1 MKEFLLYVRFAFD
14 YAVKNKTLSHI
25 KQYRRWYKD
34 KKSGD
39 TTLTRCL
46 PWMTYD
52 ALDVLSEICTPE
64 MNVFEWG
71 SGGSTLFF
79 ALKCKR
85 VTSIEHDSAWSGF
98 LKEKIEELKLLN
110 VDFNEI
116 RGERIE
122 DFSQKDYRNPDDFVS
137 KDTNSTGLSFEKYV
151 KAIDAYPAE
160 YFDIVVVDG
169 RVRNC
174 CVKRAIPHLKTGGYL
189 IVDNT
194 DRNYYLAPFPELQD
208 ASKWQKTEHQGP
220 IFFQHAFSKT
230 SFFRKR

>member
-1 MKEFLLYVRFAFD
+1 
-14 YAVKNKTLSHI
+14 
-25 KQYRRWYKD
+25 
-34 KKSGD
+34 
-39 TTLTRCL
+39 
-46 PWMTYD
+46 MTYD
-52 ALDVLSEICTPE
+52 ALDFLSEICTPE

-79 ALKCKR
+79 ASKCKR

-98 LKEKIEELKLLN
+98 LKEKLEELRLLN
-110 VDFNEI
+110 VDYNEI

-137 KDTNSTGLSFEKYV
+137 KDMNSAGLSFEKYV
-151 KAIDAYPAE
+151 KAIDAYPE
-160 YFDIVVVDG
+160 ECFDIVVVDG
-169 RVRNC
+169 RARNC
-174 CVKRAIPHLKTGGYL
+174 CVKRGIPHLKKGGYL
-189 IVDNT
+189 VVDNT

-208 ASKWQKTEHQGP
+208 ALKWQKTEHQGP